1 MTPETTD
8 PRIPPRDHVVSRYL
22 IDRWAKAQPEKT
34 FLKFDD
40 ADHPT
45 GGEEWSYLAFRQR
58 VIPTFSEAD
67 SFLGFPKRSIS
78 ESMSRTA
85 WRLVWEQR
93 FRFGRTT
100 VRMT

>member
-1 MTPETTD
+1 MRGGDCGASLLAGRRRGCLASGKGASVLPPSPLTL
-8 PRIPPRDHVVSRYL
+8 IPLPSL
-22 IDRWAKAQPEKT
+22 
-34 FLKFDD
+34 
-40 ADHPT
+40 
-45 GGEEWSYLAFRQR
+45 GGEETLTDAALGFL
-58 VIPTFSEAD
+58 IPTFSEAD